1 MMLSQRIA
9 EMLEEMLE
17 EAGGELS
24 IVRNEMAS
32 RLGCVPSQ
40 INYVITSRFTPER
53 GYVVE
58 SRRGGGGYVRIRKVL
73 MHRNEFLMH
82 FYQSIGDQVNLET
95 AAFYLSALQENMVKV
110 QLVTEQP
117 LPEELEIVHQSQV
130 GRVQTIIVRGS
141 GDQVADILHK
151 CHPLLCDILP
161 LSLEEVFIYELGG
174 VDYEVKDIL
183 L

>member
-17 EAGGELS
+17 ESGGELS
-24 IVRNEMAS
+24 IVRNELAS

-95 AAFYLSALQENMVKV
+95 AAFYLSALQEKELLTPREARLISSTLSDTALGKV
-110 QLVTEQP
+110 PREQRG
-117 LPEELEIVHQSQV
+117 LLRADVLKSSILQILTDLE
-130 GRVQTIIVRGS
+130 R
-141 GDQVADILHK
+141 
-151 CHPLLCDILP
+151 
-161 LSLEEVFIYELGG
+161 
-174 VDYEVKDIL
+174 
-183 L
+183 